1 MRFKSFWL
9 LALLS
14 VLVVLPADAKP
25 SAKISKDLQT
35 TLNAYAKAIRWNEFQ
50 LAAEMQD
57 PKLVPD
63 GFTEAQEAYYADFQV
78 SGYRAKYSQWQDETH
93 YSQRVEI
100 LLIDTDTQ
108 TQRTVT
114 DRQTWQ
120 YDPEAKRWWLTSG
133 LPRLD

>member
-1 MRFKSFWL
+1 MRIKSFWL
-9 LALLS
+9 LAALAFLLVS
-14 VLVVLPADAKP
+14 GLEAKP
-25 SAKISKDLQT
+25 SSKVSKDLQT
-35 TLNAYAKAIRWNEFQ
+35 TLKAYAKAVRWNEFQ
-50 LAAEMQD
+50 LASEMQD

-63 GFTEAQEAYYADFQV
+63 GYTEEQEAYYAEFQV
-78 SGYRAKYSQWQDETH
+78 SGYTAKYAKWQDETH

-100 LLIDTDTQ
+100 LLVDVETQ
-108 TQRTVT
+108 TQRAVT